1 MAVVLPQGRF
11 NNSSDKN
18 IRDYIAEH
26 CRILGVVGLHGNVF
40 KPHTGTKTSVLFVQ
54 KWDEKLCPKADDYPI
69 FFATMQEPSKDNS
82 GDKIYVKKKDVVVS
96 ARHSVPR
103 HKHSGVTDAES
114 TAPEVAEPI
123 DHYEASTQ
131 DLDEYLLDSHGHL
144 IVKHDLFNHDGK
156 TKDGIAEAFI
166 EFAKK
171 EKLSFV
177 GKI

>member
-40 KPHTGTKTSVLFVQ
+40 KPHAGVKTSVLLVQ
-54 KWDEKLCPKADDYPI
+54 KWDDKLCPKVDDYPI

-82 GDKIYVKKKDVVVS
+82 GDKIYVKKKDVI
-96 ARHSVPR
+96 APDRHSRAGGNP
-103 HKHSGVTDAES
+103 S
-114 TAPEVAEPI
+114 TPEVAEPI
-123 DHYEASTQ
+123 DHYGATTQ
-131 DLDEYLLDSHGHL
+131 NLDEYLLDTHGHL
-144 IVKHDLFNHDGK
+144 IVKHDLFNHDGL
-156 TKDGIAEAFI
+156 TKDGIAEAFT

-171 EKLSFV
+171 EELSFV
-177 GKI
+177 GKP